1 MAMPASQSHIDPHAL
16 DSLLHQTL
24 QLHHL
29 FPRNP
34 TNNNSMAALVPS
46 ALDQQQK
53 GDSNNPLLTPARSP
67 SRINRRR
74 AHSAAVK
81 DLSLNGFFSSSS
93 SSFSSSDQVE
103 EGMESPLTASSMM
116 TSPTQ
121 SSASRLPSFE
131 SGSSQPLAASAQLCL
146 APSFLSPPTSPISTI
161 SPTSPLKIAFSC
173 PRNHRNDPN
182 NNATTF
188 ASFHN
193 QLSPGS
199 KQSYI
204 TQQQQRQ
211 RRQQEGHLESE
222 ELDSQ
227 HHSEDRERST
237 LFRSRSHSQPA
248 TIAAPSD
255 TSRFSIQ
262 SRPQFTE
269 PPQLLHQSRYGS
281 STPPPPPPPPRRMR
295 VSTTSSSHTYST
307 YSHYTPPRQHH
318 LYSTPLEGGVSS
330 INHRVSH
337 QIHTSSNYHPRTHH
351 TPDSKKEPS
360 TLISIHVRYVPKD
373 LWVQVDLP
381 RDMPV
386 HKARDLILSKCRLT
400 SIPPQ
405 TSSTAISTV
414 SAGSKNTDQR
424 SDTTVLRTRDLSHQG
439 LSLNSQWLTRESASS
454 TLTLHSDGVS
464 SPYSRSQHRPS
475 RSGGQDDD
483 SFNDQESI
491 DDDEAEMRAEEL
503 MGSDMFGQSPPAR
516 ISPSASSSV
525 LGDSFMQGRQGISRV
540 PSRIRHNSQG
550 SHISDRF
557 SAQTPLS
564 PRLNIE
570 QQEHTLSP
578 QQLNRLIS
586 YSSLHKSDGHGSA
599 VNGDRH
605 IKDGQST
612 KRFSNIPGWS
622 HYRSRQS
629 SNNSKHIDREVLD
642 HGGMLADHCV
652 DEDGPTVTEARKSE
666 CTAWKACFGLFWL
679 AAGHWLD
686 DSRLVSSYNLQ
697 PHCLLELQLRNNYI
711 QLPPPGT
718 PLNYYDHYA
727 EGLLYKRS
735 KKNKLGQGNKECIGV
750 WKERWVV
757 LQGNKLSVYHKR
769 KDTTKKSIEL
779 TPPLIVIATAVPQN
793 NRHSFKLTS
802 SSTIMSS
809 NMITVSSSQD
819 PTIPQVCFRA
829 SSETELNHWI
839 RILNSL
845 NNTPHQGLPPPVDPH
860 VMAPTIAV
868 PPPLPPLPSV
878 PPPSSMDRRNMSI
891 SRRQRH
897 HSHTATC
904 FQTIVEGAYYSERK
918 RSHTSQVASA
928 TPSINPVLISNA
940 AAAMSNI
947 HQISGGSISNNNSN
961 DIDSIPELQANY
973 TIAELKYRHSRS
985 SYSSNGSSSYKNLHQ
1000 LERQTLSRNSSL
1012 SSYRN
1017 SIQSRSSGLV
1027 RQRTVTEPGPLSR
1040 IRSMNSQRSSLQ
1052 MLRDQLR
1059 RSNGA
1064 TPEPL
1069 AGNLGLA
1076 EQALKNI
1083 DAASPLEPSVQALL
1097 KVTGTALYSG
1107 YIWLYIPHDGSP
1119 SKKDDQES
1127 LDSPQ
1132 DSRRA
1137 LLAPSMSRT
1146 SSASSVPTTQGSA
1159 RAANICITKASGRY
1173 VKCFAVIN
1181 DQGEFQWTEVKKP
1194 DDSDEQCQSESQID
1208 SLVDHRRFGFP
1219 LTSTCARR
1227 EGTLTTGSTPDVD
1240 CSVDSLSTVTDNN
1253 NPDRKVQASM
1263 AHKLRLYFFCI
1274 KISTTCTGDI
1284 IVEYM
1289 ESPSAAVS
1297 RSTPPGSPPARSK
1310 KSPLREQNRLSGQPR
1325 MRTASSP
1332 LPPQSGESSRTKG
1345 HTRSGSM
1352 VPSFGRFVD
1361 LNPPVWPSMSPY
1373 HERALP
1379 PTPLPTPP
1387 LQEMLEIPKKTPTS
1401 NTAARG
1407 SLTKSLLARTPSLF
1421 VENRSRSAPP
1431 GSIFP
1436 TAASLSRHSSY
1447 SGLLRNVILAASAD
1461 ITPEQILPKYHSYS
1475 QAGTPD
1481 GTMMMLTPESTP
1493 PSNVLS
1499 LAEDLHKALQQ
1510 TRQES
1515 SDNNNMGEGSRDSLD
1530 FLGSPLLSSSFLSPM
1545 RQTNTS
1551 AATKPT
1557 LSEITSKKRASF
1569 QQQQESLNTALNVER
1584 SRLKL
1589 IGVLNTLEEGC
1600 EIEESAMVIQE
1611 DQSKEEASR
1620 TSVAAAAAVANAKAA
1635 AMLRVLQQCPFLEK
1649 SEATTDAEGRMFVS
1663 LKGYTE
1669 TEAGWRELQKS
1680 LEHFL
1685 AGPIK
1690 DQRSALPPEDTLI
1703 PSYHA
1708 PRAPEIRLSEKA
1720 QNFLKAKD
1728 RAAAA
1733 AAAAAAQT
1741 ATALMVVATAEV
1753 ESTVPAPL
1761 SVSITVDPSSSTATK
1776 SISTTMN
1783 NLPPLFSRRDGST
1796 RRGRRITREG
1806 FHRHSIALVNSG
1818 TGWDS

>member
-1 MAMPASQSHIDPHAL
+1 M
-16 DSLLHQTL
+16 
-24 QLHHL
+24 
-29 FPRNP
+29 F
-34 TNNNSMAALVPS
+34 
-46 ALDQQQK
+46 
-53 GDSNNPLLTPARSP
+53 
-67 SRINRRR
+67 
-74 AHSAAVK
+74 
-81 DLSLNGFFSSSS
+81 
-93 SSFSSSDQVE
+93 
-103 EGMESPLTASSMM
+103 
-116 TSPTQ
+116 
-121 SSASRLPSFE
+121 
-131 SGSSQPLAASAQLCL
+131 
-146 APSFLSPPTSPISTI
+146 
-161 SPTSPLKIAFSC
+161 
-173 PRNHRNDPN
+173 
-182 NNATTF
+182 
-188 ASFHN
+188 
-193 QLSPGS
+193 
-199 KQSYI
+199 
-204 TQQQQRQ
+204 
-211 RRQQEGHLESE
+211 
-222 ELDSQ
+222 
-227 HHSEDRERST
+227 
-237 LFRSRSHSQPA
+237 
-248 TIAAPSD
+248 
-255 TSRFSIQ
+255 
-262 SRPQFTE
+262 
-269 PPQLLHQSRYGS
+269 
-281 STPPPPPPPPRRMR
+281 
-295 VSTTSSSHTYST
+295 
-307 YSHYTPPRQHH
+307 
-318 LYSTPLEGGVSS
+318 
-330 INHRVSH
+330 
-337 QIHTSSNYHPRTHH
+337 
-351 TPDSKKEPS
+351 
-360 TLISIHVRYVPKD
+360 D

-405 TSSTAISTV
+405 TSSTSTSTV
-414 SAGSKNTDQR
+414 PTAKITDQR
-424 SDTTVLRTRDLSHQG
+424 SDTSVLQTRDPSH
-439 LSLNSQWLTRESASS
+439 LSLILDSQWHTRGSSNS
-454 TLTLHSDGVS
+454 TLSLHSDGVS
-464 SPYSRSQHRPS
+464 SPSPRSQHRPS

-491 DDDEAEMRAEEL
+491 DDEEAELRAEEL

-516 ISPSASSSV
+516 MGPAGSNG
-525 LGDSFMQGRQGISRV
+525 LEDSFIQGRQGISRA
-540 PSRIRHNSQG
+540 PSRIRHHSQG
-550 SHISDRF
+550 SHI
-557 SAQTPLS
+557 
-564 PRLNIE
+564 NVE
-570 QQEHTLSP
+570 QQQHTLSP
-578 QQLNRLIS
+578 QQLSRLIS
-586 YSSLHKSDGHGSA
+586 YSSLHKNDDHGSA
-599 VNGDRH
+599 ANGDRH
-605 IKDGQST
+605 TKDGQST

-642 HGGMLADHCV
+642 HGGMLADHCL

-735 KKNKLGQGNKECIGV
+735 KKNKLSQGNKECTGV

-757 LQGNKLSVYHKR
+757 LQGNKLFIYHKR
-769 KDTTKKSIEL
+769 KDTTKKSLEL
-779 TPPLIVIATAVPQN
+779 TPPLIVVATAVPQT

-819 PTIPQVCFRA
+819 PIISQVCFRA
-829 SSETELNHWI
+829 SSETELNHWT

-845 NNTPHQGLPPPVDPH
+845 NNTPLQGLPPPVDPH

-878 PPPSSMDRRNMSI
+878 PPPASMDRRNMSI

-897 HSHTATC
+897 HSHTATY
-904 FQTIVEGAYYSERK
+904 FQTIVEGVYNSERK

-947 HQISGGSISNNNSN
+947 HQISGGSISNNGNSEN
-961 DIDSIPELQANY
+961 DSIPELKANY

-985 SYSSNGSSSYKNLHQ
+985 SYSSNGSSGYKNLHQ

-1017 SIQSRSSGLV
+1017 SIQSRSGGLV

-1040 IRSMNSQRSSLQ
+1040 IRSMSSQRSSLQ
-1052 MLRDQLR
+1052 MHRDQLR
-1059 RSNGA
+1059 RSNGV

-1076 EQALKNI
+1076 EQALRNI

-1097 KVTGTALYSG
+1097 KVSGTALYSG
-1107 YIWLYIPHDGSP
+1107 YIWLYIPHDGGL

-1132 DSRRA
+1132 DSRRT

-1181 DQGEFQWTEVKKP
+1181 DQGQFQWTEVKKQ
-1194 DDSDEQCQSESQID
+1194 DDSDEQYQSESQND

-1219 LTSTCARR
+1219 LTSTSIRH
-1227 EGTLTTGSTPDVD
+1227 EGALATGGSSDVD
-1240 CSVDSLSTVTDNN
+1240 CSVDSLSGVTDNN
-1253 NPDRKVQASM
+1253 KTDRKVQASM

-1274 KISTTCTGDI
+1274 RISTTSTGDI
-1284 IVEYM
+1284 AVEFM
-1289 ESPSAAVS
+1289 ESPSSAAS
-1297 RSTPPGSPPARSK
+1297 RSTPPGSPPTRTK

-1325 MRTASSP
+1325 MRIASSP
-1332 LPPQSGESSRTKG
+1332 LPPQSDEPSWTKA

-1373 HERALP
+1373 HERSLP
-1379 PTPLPTPP
+1379 PAPLPTPP
-1387 LQEMLEIPKKTPTS
+1387 PQEMLVIPKKTPIS
-1401 NTAARG
+1401 NKTARG

-1436 TAASLSRHSSY
+1436 TAASLTRHSSY

-1461 ITPEQILPKYHSYS
+1461 ITPEQVLPKHHPHS

-1510 TRQES
+1510 TRQEP
-1515 SDNNNMGEGSRDSLD
+1515 SDNNNMDMGEVNRVSLD
-1530 FLGSPLLSSSFLSPM
+1530 LLGSPLLSSSRMSPM
-1545 RQTNTS
+1545 RQINPNT
-1551 AATKPT
+1551 ATKPT
-1557 LSEITSKKRASF
+1557 LSEITSKKRASI

-1600 EIEESAMVIQE
+1600 EIEESVMTIQK
-1611 DQSKEEASR
+1611 DQIREEASR
-1620 TSVAAAAAVANAKAA
+1620 TSAAAA
-1635 AMLRVLQQCPFLEK
+1635 
-1649 SEATTDAEGRMFVS
+1649 
-1663 LKGYTE
+1663 
-1669 TEAGWRELQKS
+1669 
-1680 LEHFL
+1680 
-1685 AGPIK
+1685 
-1690 DQRSALPPEDTLI
+1690 
-1703 PSYHA
+1703 
-1708 PRAPEIRLSEKA
+1708 
-1720 QNFLKAKD
+1720 
-1728 RAAAA
+1728 
-1733 AAAAAAQT
+1733 T
-1741 ATALMVVATAEV
+1741 A
-1753 ESTVPAPL
+1753 
-1761 SVSITVDPSSSTATK
+1761 
-1776 SISTTMN
+1776 
-1783 NLPPLFSRRDGST
+1783 
-1796 RRGRRITREG
+1796 
-1806 FHRHSIALVNSG
+1806 
-1818 TGWDS
+1818 

>member
-1 MAMPASQSHIDPHAL
+1 
-16 DSLLHQTL
+16 
-24 QLHHL
+24 
-29 FPRNP
+29 
-34 TNNNSMAALVPS
+34 
-46 ALDQQQK
+46 
-53 GDSNNPLLTPARSP
+53 
-67 SRINRRR
+67 
-74 AHSAAVK
+74 
-81 DLSLNGFFSSSS
+81 
-93 SSFSSSDQVE
+93 
-103 EGMESPLTASSMM
+103 
-116 TSPTQ
+116 
-121 SSASRLPSFE
+121 
-131 SGSSQPLAASAQLCL
+131 
-146 APSFLSPPTSPISTI
+146 
-161 SPTSPLKIAFSC
+161 
-173 PRNHRNDPN
+173 
-182 NNATTF
+182 
-188 ASFHN
+188 
-193 QLSPGS
+193 
-199 KQSYI
+199 
-204 TQQQQRQ
+204 
-211 RRQQEGHLESE
+211 
-222 ELDSQ
+222 
-227 HHSEDRERST
+227 
-237 LFRSRSHSQPA
+237 
-248 TIAAPSD
+248 
-255 TSRFSIQ
+255 
-262 SRPQFTE
+262 
-269 PPQLLHQSRYGS
+269 
-281 STPPPPPPPPRRMR
+281 MR
-295 VSTTSSSHTYST
+295 VSTTSSNHTHST

-330 INHRVSH
+330 INRRVS
-337 QIHTSSNYHPRTHH
+337 QQSHTGSNYHPRTHH

-414 SAGSKNTDQR
+414 SKNTNQR
-424 SDTTVLRTRDLSHQG
+424 SDTSVLRTRDLSHQG
-439 LSLNSQWLTRESASS
+439 LPLNTQWLTRESANS

-464 SPYSRSQHRPS
+464 SPYSRSQHRAS

-564 PRLNIE
+564 PRLNID

-652 DEDGPTVTEARKSE
+652 DEDGPAVTEARKSE

-779 TPPLIVIATAVPQN
+779 TPPLIVIATVVPQN

-829 SSETELNHWI
+829 SSETTL
-839 RILNSL
+839 
-845 NNTPHQGLPPPVDPH
+845 
-860 VMAPTIAV
+860 
-868 PPPLPPLPSV
+868 
-878 PPPSSMDRRNMSI
+878 
-891 SRRQRH
+891 
-897 HSHTATC
+897 
-904 FQTIVEGAYYSERK
+904 VEGAYYSERK
-918 RSHTSQVASA
+918 RSHTSQVVSA

-985 SYSSNGSSSYKNLHQ
+985 SYASNGSSSYKNLHQ

-1069 AGNLGLA
+1069 GGNLGLA

-1181 DQGEFQWTEVKKP
+1181 DQGEFQWTEVKKQ

-1227 EGTLTTGSTPDVD
+1227 EGTLSTGSTPDVD

-1253 NPDRKVQASM
+1253 TPDRKVQASM

-1332 LPPQSGESSRTKG
+1332 LPPQSGESSRTKA

-1461 ITPEQILPKYHSYS
+1461 ITPEQTLPKYHSYS
-1475 QAGTPD
+1475 QAGTSD
-1481 GTMMMLTPESTP
+1481 GTMMMRTPESTP

-1545 RQTNTS
+1545 RQTNTN

-1728 RAAAA
+1728 RATAA
-1733 AAAAAAQT
+1733 AAAAAAQC
-1741 ATALMVVATAEV
+1741 ATALMVVATAE
-1753 ESTVPAPL
+1753 VPAPL
-1761 SVSITVDPSSSTATK
+1761 SVSITVDPSSSTW
-1776 SISTTMN
+1776 N
-1783 NLPPLFSRRDGST
+1783 GL
-1796 RRGRRITREG
+1796 G
-1806 FHRHSIALVNSG
+1806 FLRVLQ
-1818 TGWDS
+1818 T